1 MRFEKLI
8 YVIVS
13 SLLVTILILISYVYN
28 PFNSAES
35 KENNVKR
42 IFFADHISSAHQ
54 KLIANFNRKYKGQ
67 IFVEA
72 INLPF
77 EKFSTNE
84 RKELLARYLRS
95 KSDRIDV
102 FSVDQIWVPRFA
114 KWAVRLENY
123 IPSIQKKNI
132 LSYALES
139 CIYNDTLVAVPLYID
154 VALMYYRKDLIK
166 KLPDSNSY
174 LAKIENSITWEDL
187 IELGKNF
194 KKEQNPFFIFQADD
208 FEGLIC
214 SFVEMMASQGETI
227 VRHDSLR
234 LHTPEAKKALQMLID
249 LVNTFKI
256 SPVQVVQFKE
266 NPSYEYYLKNNGV
279 FLRGWP
285 SFLVDNKKTQYSY
298 LLENIERA
306 PTPHFKGKKP
316 VSVFGGWNLM
326 ISKYSTNLQESI
338 LFINYLLSEEAQKIL
353 FEEGGYLP
361 IVNSLYSNE
370 MFAEKY
376 KEIVFYKKLFAR
388 GVHRPFLETYTNI
401 ADILSY
407 YLLLAIKNELSAGEA
422 LSHAEA
428 KINSESILL
437 K

>member
-407 YLLLAIKNELSAGEA
+407 YLHLAIKNELSAGEA